1 MRQSLLSPQG
11 ERQKGFAGPNGAASL
26 LGTVG
31 LLFPLLLV
39 SEVASMSHAGLEF
52 HREWRTLNDAL
63 TACII
68 VS

>member
-1 MRQSLLSPQG
+1 MNARKVSPGRTALLP
-11 ERQKGFAGPNGAASL
+11 FL
-26 LGTVG
+26 DIVG